1 MKVTSPRRQRAWYRA
16 AEKSPDPVLAL
27 AVLTLAERW
36 ATAIEEQIDG
46 GQPLEAA
53 AADAHRAVTGGAGG
67 VQLHAGLGTVM
78 VDFLADCWEH
88 GARLRNWHA
97 AHGTQ

>member
-1 MKVTSPRRQRAWYRA
+1 MKIANPRRHRAWYRA

-36 ATAIEEQIDG
+36 ATALEEQIDG

-53 AADAHRAVTGGAGG
+53 AAGTHRAVTGGADG

-78 VDFLADCWEH
+78 IDFLADCWAH
-88 GARLRNWHA
+88 GNQLRNWHA
-97 AHGTQ
+97 SLRT